1 MLAHQFL
8 ACLVHRR
15 PVELLRDVEC
25 ARPQQ
30 RRRRRLVQD
39 QIAIITPPCTEPS
52 MERPIF
58 LTSCTHRDIFR
69 QQCVERALYRLQA
82 MGRRRSRVHY
92 LSARMNS
99 GIRPSSEGP
108 PRRFPGQPLPR
119 GLELTLNSSWPVLV
133 LRAGKAGAVV
143 FERQDDIA
151 GSRGLRKVRDAPR

>member
-1 MLAHQFL
+1 
-8 ACLVHRR
+8 
-15 PVELLRDVEC
+15 
-25 ARPQQ
+25 
-30 RRRRRLVQD
+30 
-39 QIAIITPPCTEPS
+39 
-52 MERPIF
+52 
-58 LTSCTHRDIFR
+58 
-69 QQCVERALYRLQA
+69 LYRLQA

-151 GSRGLRKVRDAPR
+151 GARGLRKVRDAPR